1 MLSIRDP
8 RAAALARELAAKRK
22 STMTEAIIVALEGEL
37 KRERQKVP
45 LPRRLTLLAE
55 KARRLAGAQGRVVQ
69 KDEIDE
75 FWGQ

>member
-8 RAAALARELAAKRK
+8 RAAELAKRLAAQRK
-22 STMTEAIIVALEGEL
+22 TTMTEAIIVALENEL
-37 KRERQKVP
+37 KRERETLP
-45 LPRRLTLLAE
+45 LADRLARLAE
-55 KARRLAGAQGRVVQ
+55 KARQLAGSHGREVS